1 MIEGSGRG
9 APQSQRAGEIP
20 TLGVVIVSLPG
31 PLLFRERKK
40 VVGDREWV
48 ISIYDKENCTV
59 PYKLNLPKGLV
70 TLTDLKRALA
80 AVNRIYTGLGEN
92 VSTPESN

>member
-31 PLLFRERKK
+31 PLLFRERKRWWEIENGSFPFTIRK
-40 VVGDREWV
+40 TAQFH
-48 ISIYDKENCTV
+48 IS
-59 PYKLNLPKGLV
+59 
-70 TLTDLKRALA
+70 
-80 AVNRIYTGLGEN
+80 
-92 VSTPESN
+92 